1 MSKKIVVK
9 ADLVGRACMSDIL
22 SVVATLQGIKSMDID
37 ADKCTLTVVG
47 TVDPVCIAHR
57 LKKKCFAVSIVSVED
72 DKPKPPE
79 KKDPCKEAC
88 EKLVREVVQGEVRE
102 ALQGVARERLL
113 LQAQP
118 GLPLHAL
125 RRCGRAQLRLP
136 LLLLLLPLQRVRRRQ
151 RQLAL
156 ALRLLGV
163 GGKLVTHQDW
173 RSENAAVCALSIISE

>member
-1 MSKKIVVK
+1 MICLLRSRYQVDGHRRRQVH
-9 ADLVGRACMSDIL
+9 ADGGRHRRPGVHRAQAQEEVL
-22 SVVATLQGIKSMDID
+22 RRQHRQRRGRQAQAPGEEGPVQGGVREAVQGEVRQGHLLQG
-37 ADKCTLTVVG
+37 VQG
-47 TVDPVCIAHR
+47 
-57 LKKKCFAVSIVSVED
+57 E
-72 DKPKPPE
+72 
-79 KKDPCKEAC
+79 
-88 EKLVREVVQGEVRE
+88 VREVVQGEVRE